1 MNPHVNLSKLLA
13 LRSIRHDPIISALE
27 NAILL
32 GENGMQERNECC
44 SRLITAAENLGLKGN
59 LLSRY
64 LLHVIIYRSNIV
76 SEIMERTGLP
86 PGNSL
91 RHIFYRD
98 IALLH
103 PLLITPTSNFLGE
116 KILDD
121 YEPTKKHMI
130 KRKIF
135 CFHGLRLQI
144 AQKTMQRHFS
154 HFMHVMAAEIL
165 PRMLSSIGMN
175 RRNGFAA
182 SHILN
187 ACG

>member
-76 SEIMERTGLP
+76 SEIMEQSSPHFLSGYCASTPASYHTDQQFSRRKNFRRLRT
-86 PGNSL
+86 
-91 RHIFYRD
+91 Y
-98 IALLH
+98 
-103 PLLITPTSNFLGE
+103 
-116 KILDD
+116 
-121 YEPTKKHMI
+121 KKNI
-130 KRKIF
+130 
-135 CFHGLRLQI
+135 
-144 AQKTMQRHFS
+144 
-154 HFMHVMAAEIL
+154 
-165 PRMLSSIGMN
+165 
-175 RRNGFAA
+175 
-182 SHILN
+182 
-187 ACG
+187 

>member
-86 PGNSL
+86 PRKQSSPHFLSGYCASTPASYHTDQQFSRRKNFRRL
-91 RHIFYRD
+91 RTY
-98 IALLH
+98 
-103 PLLITPTSNFLGE
+103 
-116 KILDD
+116 
-121 YEPTKKHMI
+121 KKHI
-130 KRKIF
+130 
-135 CFHGLRLQI
+135 
-144 AQKTMQRHFS
+144 
-154 HFMHVMAAEIL
+154 
-165 PRMLSSIGMN
+165 
-175 RRNGFAA
+175 
-182 SHILN
+182 
-187 ACG
+187 

>member
-86 PGNSL
+86 PETV
-91 RHIFYRD
+91 F
-98 IALLH
+98 A
-103 PLLITPTSNFLGE
+103 TF
-116 KILDD
+116 
-121 YEPTKKHMI
+121 
-130 KRKIF
+130 
-135 CFHGLRLQI
+135 
-144 AQKTMQRHFS
+144 
-154 HFMHVMAAEIL
+154 
-165 PRMLSSIGMN
+165 SIGIL
-175 RRNGFAA
+175 RFYTRFL
-182 SHILN
+182 SHRPAIFS
-187 ACG
+187 AKKF